1 MTQSIGTPTLWGI
14 FGAVVA
20 VLMIVDLG
28 VLSRSKH
35 GERMLPSALL
45 TGFVV
50 LLAGAFGSYL
60 YALFGRETALAF
72 FTGYVVEEALSVDN
86 LFVFLLIFDYFKVTR
101 VLQRRV
107 LFWGIFGALVMRAG
121 FILLGTTLLHYF
133 HWIFYVFGAVLV
145 FSGLKMVFS
154 KEDEAHPQ
162 DNIVVRLYKKV
173 VRTTDG
179 PHDGKFVVRQHG
191 KLFATPLLLVLVV
204 VEVSDIVFAI
214 DSIPAI
220 FAVTTDPFL
229 VYTSNVFAILGLRSL
244 YFFVGWFDERAALFE
259 YGSGIGSG
267 LCRCQDAACRL
278 VRHKHGILLGSYRWH
293 LGRQCGSVL
302 DA

>member
-1 MTQSIGTPTLWGI
+1 M
-14 FGAVVA
+14 V
-20 VLMIVDLG
+20 VDLG

-35 GERMLPSALL
+35 GERLLPSAML

-50 LLAGAFGSYL
+50 LLAGAFGAYL
-60 YALFGRETALAF
+60 YVLFGRETALAF
-72 FTGYVVEEALSVDN
+72 ATGYVVEEALSVDN
-86 LFVFLLIFDYFKVTR
+86 LFVFLLIFDYFKVSR

-154 KEDEAHPQ
+154 KGDDTNPQ
-162 DNIVVRLYKKV
+162 DNIVVRVYKKV

-179 PHDGKFVVRQHG
+179 PREGKFLVREHG

-244 YFFVGWFDERAALFE
+244 YFLLAGMMSELRYLNAGLGLVLAFVGAKMLIADWYVISTAYSLAA
-259 YGSGIGSG
+259 IG
-267 LCRCQDAACRL
+267 
-278 VRHKHGILLGSYRWH
+278 GILSVSVAGSLMH
-293 LGRQCGSVL
+293 KK
-302 DA
+302 